1 MHNADQAMYTAKEH
15 GGQQVQA
22 YESWMAQS
30 ESEHMRLNRE
40 LGDALRENE
49 LELHYQPIIDIRT
62 GTIAGAE
69 ALLRWHHPDK
79 GLLTP
84 DAFLSVTEQSSM
96 MDSINAYVLEQA
108 ATCSLRWR
116 DLSNEAFPININE
129 SPASFLPEPLW
140 SNGKRA

>member
-30 ESEHMRLNRE
+30 ESGAYAVEQGTGRC
-40 LGDALRENE
+40 ARENE

-69 ALLRWHHPDK
+69 ALSDGIIIRTK
-79 GLLTP
+79 
-84 DAFLSVTEQSSM
+84 A
-96 MDSINAYVLEQA
+96 
-108 ATCSLRWR
+108 C
-116 DLSNEAFPININE
+116 
-129 SPASFLPEPLW
+129 
-140 SNGKRA
+140 